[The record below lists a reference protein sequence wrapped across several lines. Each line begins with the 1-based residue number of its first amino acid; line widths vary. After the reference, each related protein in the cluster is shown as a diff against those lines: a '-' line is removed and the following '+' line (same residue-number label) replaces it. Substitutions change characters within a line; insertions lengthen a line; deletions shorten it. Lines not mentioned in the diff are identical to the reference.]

1 MKKTYSILV
10 ALGLLLLP
18 LAVSAQTMTNSQKR
32 LINAKV
38 WDVVETYEEYVS
50 MRDQNETKYVFT
62 PIFTEDAQVVCDLI
76 GTLNYL
82 EMMPIEEY
90 IQKASDN
97 TGGRGISADIYDVRM
112 ASMNYIDGKWII
124 PVTFKK
130 QLSYFDTNGIYF
142 DVNRYYDDIFNMKM
156 SIVYDEESD
165 ECRIR
170 SIHGDIASRV
180 EFPKGRYIIVEQN
193 NLGGS
198 SMSNRDHRL
207 LEEIKANGESLS
219 YDEDG
224 IGIYAMDTKFEVRDF
239 DVTVDPIRDETRS
252 TEAYDIVNFSTSKRS
267 SRLKVRGAF
276 APMAYDVKTGK
287 GVSYE
292 SNAFEVS
299 LDYGATFVLGRN
311 SKMGFYIG
319 AGASFSNIYLNKQ
332 GKISYTYSS
341 SIKEDGIYKP
351 QDYKYDIK
359 KAEEAVSY
367 TDVFIPIYFEAEHR
381 LDRKNRFVI
390 TWNIGAK
397 PYLNLKAESK
407 TPYTV
412 TFAVNDGGYV
422 VNHVFD
428 KFLEPNSYA
437 KKNIYDLS
445 VFGNLGLDFG
455 AVPNLFYV
463 SLQVG
468 YERGVLGSSYE
479 SKTMPYYS
487 DSGKYPIIPQTV
499 GNDTVDHIAVNS
511 LISGVTATRSA
522 LWISLGVKLKF

>member
-1 MKKTYSILV
+1 
-10 ALGLLLLP
+10 
-18 LAVSAQTMTNSQKR
+18 
-32 LINAKV
+32 
-38 WDVVETYEEYVS
+38 
-50 MRDQNETKYVFT
+50 MRDKNETKYVFT

-130 QLSYFDTNGIYF
+130 QLSYFDINGIYF
-142 DVNRYYDDIFNMKM
+142 DVNRYYGDIFDMRM

-165 ECRIR
+165 VCRIR

-193 NLGGS
+193 KLGGS
-198 SMSNRDHRL
+198 EMSHRDYRL
-207 LEEIKANGESLS
+207 LEEIKANGESFK

-224 IGIYAMDTKFEVRDF
+224 IGIYAMDTKFEVKDI
-239 DVTVDPIRDETRS
+239 DVTVNPIRDEQRS

-276 APMAYDVKTGK
+276 APMAYDVKTGD
-287 GVSYE
+287 GVSYK

-319 AGASFSNIYLNKQ
+319 VGASFSNIHLNTD
-332 GKISYTYSS
+332 GEISYTYLS
-341 SIKEDGIYKP
+341 SIKINDIYKP
-351 QDYKYDIK
+351 ESYTYRITSANEK
-359 KAEEAVSY
+359 VSY
-367 TDVFIPIYFEAEHR
+367 TDLFVPIYFEAEHR
-381 LDRKNRFVI
+381 LDRKNRFAI

-397 PYLNLKAESK
+397 PYLNLKAEAK
-407 TPYTV
+407 IPYTV
-412 TFAVNDGGYV
+412 TFEVDGDNV
-422 VNHVFD
+422 SNQRFD
-428 KFLEPNSYA
+428 DGFLKPNSYK
-437 KKNIYDLS
+437 KKNFYDLS

-479 SKTMPYYS
+479 SKTMPYY
-487 DSGKYPIIPQTV
+487 DNASGKYPIIPQTV